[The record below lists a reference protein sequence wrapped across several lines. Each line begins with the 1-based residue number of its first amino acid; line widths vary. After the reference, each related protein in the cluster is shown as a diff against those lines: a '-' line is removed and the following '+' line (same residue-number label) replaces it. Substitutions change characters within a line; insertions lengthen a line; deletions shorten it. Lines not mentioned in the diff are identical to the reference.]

1 MFKVILKVESQNLKL
16 KNVSL
21 DSTDEA
27 GVWLLQGNAYI
38 KALLA
43 KFC

>member
-1 MFKVILKVESQNLKL
+1 MFKVILKVGCESQNLKM

-21 DSTDEA
+21 DST

-43 KFC
+43 KIC